1 MADFIEAEEVVRKF
15 FPKGTTFD
23 YEGEEYMV
31 IDSGKPLPQKGK
43 GEPKTD
49 IYVCAQSEGT
59 TKEFKISYKKKNA
72 DFLENKMK
80 SDRAEQ
86 IFGAN
91 WKEIIEENTKRISD
105 RFEETPVLFLDQRK
119 KTEPGSMTL
128 GWRFELFNKLQ
139 GGLSGKMENLT
150 RDQVYEVYAGK
161 KLEERKRN
169 AKVNGKVIPNS
180 GTADYILV
188 TDEVESAQDI
198 INRMQPIGE
207 YIDENPDIYFG
218 CKALNYRSK
227 KKKMEGNRALSVQ
240 VDWHVEDEKLSID
253 IEYEKPLMR
262 DGKQMKA
269 AVETCLKLLQKKDA
283 TEFDSKE
290 LEDIPVYKK
299 DSTE

>member
-49 IYVCAQSEGT
+49 IYVCAQSEDT

-139 GGLSGKMENLT
+139 GGLSGKMENMT

-169 AKVNGKVIPNS
+169 AKVNGKVISNS

-283 TEFDSKE
+283 TDFDSNE

>member
-15 FPKGTTFD
+15 FLKGTTFD

-31 IDSGKPLPQKGK
+31 INSGKPLPQKGK

-119 KTEPGSMTL
+119 KTEPGAMTL

-139 GGLSGKMENLT
+139 GGLSGKMENMT

-180 GTADYILV
+180 GTADYILI
-188 TDEVESAQDI
+188 TDKVKSAQDI

-290 LEDIPVYKK
+290 LENITVYKK
-299 DSTE
+299 DCTE

>member
-31 IDSGKPLPQKGK
+31 IDSGKPLPQKCK

-207 YIDENPDIYFG
+207 YIDENPDIYYG

>member
-91 WKEIIEENTKRISD
+91 WKEIIEENTKCISD

-139 GGLSGKMENLT
+139 GGLSGKMENMT

-188 TDEVESAQDI
+188 ADEVESAQDI

-269 AVETCLKLLQKKDA
+269 AVQTCLKLLQKKDA

>member
-139 GGLSGKMENLT
+139 GGLSGKMENMT

-240 VDWHVEDEKLSID
+240 VDWHVEDKKLSID

-269 AVETCLKLLQKKDA
+269 AVQTCLKLLQKKDA

>member
-105 RFEETPVLFLDQRK
+105 RFEETPVLFLEQRK

-207 YIDENPDIYFG
+207 YIDENPDIYYG

>member
-180 GTADYILV
+180 GSADYILV
-188 TDEVESAQDI
+188 TDDVDSAQDI
-198 INRMQPIGE
+198 INRLQPIGE
-207 YIDENPDIYFG
+207 YIDENPDIYYG

>member
-139 GGLSGKMENLT
+139 GGLSGKMENMT

-240 VDWHVEDEKLSID
+240 VDWHVEDKKLSID

-262 DGKQMKA
+262 DGKQMKT
-269 AVETCLKLLQKKDA
+269 AVQTCLKLLQKKDA

>member
-72 DFLENKMK
+72 DFLEIKMK

-207 YIDENPDIYFG
+207 YIDENPDIYYG

-253 IEYEKPLMR
+253 FEYEKPLMR

>member
-105 RFEETPVLFLDQRK
+105 RFEETSVLFLDQRK

-139 GGLSGKMENLT
+139 GGLSGKMENMT

-240 VDWHVEDEKLSID
+240 VDWHVEDKKLSID

-269 AVETCLKLLQKKDA
+269 AVQTCLKLLQKKDA

>member
-80 SDRAEQ
+80 SDRAKQ

>member
-180 GTADYILV
+180 GTADYILI

-207 YIDENPDIYFG
+207 YIDENPDIYYG

>member
-31 IDSGKPLPQKGK
+31 VDSGKPLPQKGK

-49 IYVCAQSEGT
+49 IYVCAQSEGI

-139 GGLSGKMENLT
+139 GGLSGKMENMT

-262 DGKQMKA
+262 DGKQMRA
-269 AVETCLKLLQKKDA
+269 AVQTCLKLLQKKDA

>member
-80 SDRAEQ
+80 SDRAKQ

-240 VDWHVEDEKLSID
+240 VDWHVKDEKLSID

>member
-91 WKEIIEENTKRISD
+91 WKEIIEENTKCISD

-139 GGLSGKMENLT
+139 GGLSGKMENMT

-188 TDEVESAQDI
+188 ADEVESAQDI

-227 KKKMEGNRALSVQ
+227 KKKMEGNRALAVQ

-269 AVETCLKLLQKKDA
+269 AVQTCLKLLQKKDA
-283 TEFDSKE
+283 TEFDPKE

>member
-15 FPKGTTFD
+15 FPKVTTFD

-207 YIDENPDIYFG
+207 YIDENPDIYYG

>member
-207 YIDENPDIYFG
+207 YIDENPDIYYG

>member
-1 MADFIEAEEVVRKF
+1 
-15 FPKGTTFD
+15 
-23 YEGEEYMV
+23 
-31 IDSGKPLPQKGK
+31 
-43 GEPKTD
+43 
-49 IYVCAQSEGT
+49 
-59 TKEFKISYKKKNA
+59 
-72 DFLENKMK
+72 MK

-139 GGLSGKMENLT
+139 GGLSGKMENMT

-240 VDWHVEDEKLSID
+240 VDWHVEDKKLSID

-269 AVETCLKLLQKKDA
+269 AVQTCLKLLQKKDA

>member
-139 GGLSGKMENLT
+139 GGLSEKMENMT

-240 VDWHVEDEKLSID
+240 VDWHVEDKKLSID

-269 AVETCLKLLQKKDA
+269 AVQTCLKLLQKKDA

>member
-105 RFEETPVLFLDQRK
+105 RFEETPVLFLDLRK

-207 YIDENPDIYFG
+207 YIDENPDIYYG

>member
-207 YIDENPDIYFG
+207 YIDENPDIYYG

-227 KKKMEGNRALSVQ
+227 KKKMEGNIALSVQ

>member
-139 GGLSGKMENLT
+139 GGLSGKMENMT

-240 VDWHVEDEKLSID
+240 VDWHVEDKKLSID

-269 AVETCLKLLQKKDA
+269 AVQTCLKLLQKKDA
-283 TEFDSKE
+283 TKFDSKE